1 MSILQQVFSN
11 AWHLLVDSSAYVV
24 FGVLVGGLIKVLLS
38 PGFVARHL
46 GGGRFSS
53 VVKASLLGVPLP
65 LCSCAVLPMAA
76 SLKRQGASN
85 GATTA
90 FLISTPE
97 SGMDSMAVSYALLDP
112 IMTVARPIAGAVS
125 AIAAGITENL
135 WHKKGKVPPP
145 APDLSCQV
153 DACCDGTNCP
163 PYEHAHHHG
172 LGEKLRAGVRF
183 AFTELWGDLAGWF
196 LVGLLLAGVVT
207 TLVPED
213 FMAAHL
219 GGGIGAM
226 LVMLLVGIPIYIC
239 ATASTP
245 IAAALIL
252 QGVSPGA
259 VLVFLLTGPATNIT
273 SLAVVIRILGRRGT
287 MIYLTVIALFAVLFG
302 LAVDALYALLAISPQ
317 STVGQ
322 AAEMIPYPAQLASA
336 AVLLLFSVK
345 PVYRTV
351 GSWFG
356 KGDGHGHGH
365 GHGRHPQED
374 GCDCR

>member
-1 MSILQQVFSN
+1 M
-11 AWHLLVDSSAYVV
+11 
-24 FGVLVGGLIKVLLS
+24 GGLIKVLLS

-65 LCSCAVLPMAA
+65 LCSCAVLPTAA

-85 GATTA
+85 GATAA

-97 SGMDSMAVSYALLDP
+97 SGVDSIAVSYALLDP
-112 IMTVARPIAGAVS
+112 LMTVARPIAGAVS
-125 AIAAGITENL
+125 AIVAGVIENL
-135 WHKKGKVPPP
+135 WQNSSDPAALAL

-153 DACCDGTNCP
+153 DACCDGTDCP
-163 PYEHAHHHG
+163 PEEHAHHHS

-207 TLVPED
+207 ALVPED

-239 ATASTP
+239 ATGSTP
-245 IAAALIL
+245 IAAALIM

-259 VLVFLLTGPATNIT
+259 ALVFLLAGPATNIT
-273 SLAVVIRILGRRGT
+273 SLTVVLRILGKRGT
-287 MIYLTVIALFAVLFG
+287 VIYLTVIALFAVLFG
-302 LAVDALYALLAISPQ
+302 LAVDQLYAFLAISPK

-322 AAEMIPYPAQLASA
+322 AAEMIPYPVQLASA
-336 AVLLLFSVK
+336 AALLLFSVR

-351 GSWFG
+351 RSWFNG
-356 KGDGHGHGH
+356 GGGHTHGHSGSQHHDPDCGHGHAHQNG
-365 GHGRHPQED
+365 ED
-374 GCDCR
+374 GCDCCVHH